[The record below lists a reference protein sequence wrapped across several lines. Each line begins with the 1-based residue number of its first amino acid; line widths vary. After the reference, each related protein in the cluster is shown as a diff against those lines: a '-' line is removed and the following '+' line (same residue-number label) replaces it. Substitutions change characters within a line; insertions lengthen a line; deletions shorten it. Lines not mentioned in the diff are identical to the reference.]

1 MLSAEVVDDDDV
13 DVKDEK
19 SHFNYDDLG
28 PLAF

>member
-13 DVKDEK
+13 DVKEEK